1 MKFNTKV
8 RYGVRAMIEIAL
20 NESPNGIFQ
29 KDISSHQQISNR
41 YLDHI
46 IASLKVSGL
55 ISTLKG
61 KKSGYVLTRKP
72 SEISL
77 YDIYKAFESDM
88 QIVECLSTNQHC
100 ERNSLCAAQTT
111 WTELNDLIINYLKSK
126 SLADL
131 VATHH
136 QINNQSF

>member
-1 MKFNTKV
+1 LKFNTKV
-8 RYGVRAMIEIAL
+8 RYGVRAMLEIAI
-20 NESPNGIFQ
+20 NESPIGVFQ
-29 KDISSHQQISNR
+29 KDIAKNQEISNR

-46 IASLKVSGL
+46 IAALKASGL

-77 YDIYKAFESDM
+77 YDIYKAFESDLK
-88 QIVECLSTNQHC
+88 IVECLSTNQHC
-100 ERNSLCAAQTT
+100 ERNSLCAAQST
-111 WTELNDLIINYLKSK
+111 WSELNDLISNYLKNKHLS
-126 SLADL
+126 DL

-136 QINNQSF
+136 QINHH